1 MDQLAALDWTDRVVA
16 LAVGVQR
23 RRLCLVGGFH
33 ATSNLPD
40 GNWTENLEEQ
50 FKVFIPS
57 FNEVADFEANVAGD
71 DGLQINF
78 YELLKKVTIIKNLNL
93 KRH

>member
-1 MDQLAALDWTDRVVA
+1 MDQLAALGWTDRDVA

-23 RRLCLVGGFH
+23 RRLCLVGGLR

-50 FKVFIPS
+50 VKVFIPS
-57 FNEVADFEANVAGD
+57 FNEVADFRNKCRWRRRTP
-71 DGLQINF
+71 N
-78 YELLKKVTIIKNLNL
+78 
-93 KRH
+93 